1 MSHTLDIDELWG
13 CACVISS
20 LPLLALYQLLLS
32 HFSCHSS
39 EIIFICFAQSQLKI
53 LKKCNEVDTKINIV
67 NSDVPENAK

>member
-1 MSHTLDIDELWG
+1 MSHTLYIDELWG
-13 CACVISS
+13 YACVISS

-39 EIIFICFAQSQLKI
+39 FICSAQSQLKI
-53 LKKCNEVDTKINIV
+53 LKKCNEVDTKINTV